1 MFMPVPTFTLAFSG
15 PSGVG
20 EQARPEEGGNKA
32 PDSRGQSAPPTG
44 GERRKPPRWLFRYV
58 VNPVMRTLLRSPL
71 GRRLGNDDTGIMLLS
86 FRGRKTGRVYSTPVA
101 YHRQDGDLLV
111 FTDDPW
117 WRNLKGGARV
127 RMLVAGRKAAGR
139 AVPVTDE
146 EEVLHTTMHLI
157 RTHGVGHARRLGL
170 NLPADHHPTVEDL
183 KRVLTG
189 RVMIRITP
197 DRQ

>member
-1 MFMPVPTFTLAFSG
+1 MFMPMSTFTLAFTE
-15 PSGVG
+15 
-20 EQARPEEGGNKA
+20 EQAQSDEGGDKAPKA
-32 PDSRGQSAPPTG
+32 PDSRGRSATSAG

-71 GRRLGNDDTGIMLLS
+71 GKRLGNDDTGIMLLS
-86 FRGRKTGRVYSTPVA
+86 FKGRKTGRVYSTPVG

-117 WRNLKGGARV
+117 WRNLKNGARV
-127 RMLVAGRKAAGR
+127 KMLWRGRAMTGR

-146 EEVLHTTMHLI
+146 EEVLHTTMHLL
-157 RTHGVGHARRLGL
+157 RLHGVGHARRLGL
-170 NLPADHHPTVEDL
+170 NLPTDRHPTVQDL
-183 KRVLTG
+183 KRALTG

-197 DRQ
+197 DQQ

>member
-1 MFMPVPTFTLAFSG
+1 MIVPN
-15 PSGVG
+15 
-20 EQARPEEGGNKA
+20 EGGNKA
-32 PDSRGQSAPPTG
+32 PDSRGRSATSTG

-58 VNPVMRTLLRSPL
+58 VNPVMRALLRSPL

-86 FRGRKTGRVYSTPVA
+86 FRGRKTGRVYSTPVG

-127 RMLVAGRKAAGR
+127 KMLWRGRVMAGQ

-146 EEVLHTTMHLI
+146 EEVLHITMHLL
-157 RTHGVGHARRLGL
+157 RLHGVGHARRLGL
-170 NLPADHHPTVEDL
+170 NLPTDRHPTVQDL
-183 KRVLTG
+183 KRALAG

-197 DRQ
+197 DHRITPDQH